1 MSGHLTLFFSM
12 FSKSSFEYEL
22 LNEISPTDETNALIL
37 IFPII
42 CLAIDPATTLQAVSL
57 AELLPPPL

>member
-1 MSGHLTLFFSM
+1 M